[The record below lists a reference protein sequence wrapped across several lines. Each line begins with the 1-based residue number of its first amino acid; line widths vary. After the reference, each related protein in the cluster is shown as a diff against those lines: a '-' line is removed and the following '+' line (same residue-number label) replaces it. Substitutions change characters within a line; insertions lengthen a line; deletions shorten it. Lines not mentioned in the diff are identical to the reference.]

1 MRTTSKRMIGPI
13 GIRLHVPAWGLDMK
27 TFHGIGFELI
37 LGEYTAEK
45 VEWRNQWNQSFSA
58 RAGIVFNLYK

>member
-1 MRTTSKRMIGPI
+1 
-13 GIRLHVPAWGLDMK
+13 MK

-37 LGEYTAEK
+37 LGEYTGEK